1 MTKLPQDVVDGWNS
15 RLGATVFSTVDLYKR
30 ANSIYVM
37 SIALHES
44 GCFVIAD
51 NYFNKTKQNIL
62 DKSRGSLLFMTKE
75 NISYQVKGRIE
86 YHKDGNYYDFI
97 RQNTD
102 EKYPVHGCAVLF
114 VEEAYSGEKALI

>member
-1 MTKLPQDVVDGWNS
+1 MTKLPQDVVDGWNT
-15 RLGATVFSTVDLYKR
+15 RLGATVFSTVDLNKR

-62 DKSRGSLLFMTKE
+62 NKSRGSLLFITKE

-86 YHKDGNYYDFI
+86 YYSEGSYYDFI

-102 EKYPVHGCAVLF
+102 KKYPVHGCAVLF
-114 VEEAYSGEKALI
+114 VEEAYSGEKVLI